1 MPFQDSSLN
10 INDLKL
16 IHYNLSYKPWH
27 YDNIEDQDA
36 FWKYTAQAG
45 LTQTMKNMLIEFNDE
60 QKQKDVLSGK
70 RLLELADSQSK
81 QSDTLLA
88 LLQSG
93 EIDSNTYLR
102 RDSLDPDVVLG
113 NFVNKVKADLSKKLN
128 KN

>member
-1 MPFQDSSLN
+1 M
-10 INDLKL
+10 
-16 IHYNLSYKPWH
+16 
-27 YDNIEDQDA
+27 
-36 FWKYTAQAG
+36 
-45 LTQTMKNMLIEFNDE
+45 
-60 QKQKDVLSGK
+60 GK

-113 NFVNKVKADLSKKLN
+113 NFVNKVKADLSKKFN